1 MIGRILL
8 VLAMLAVWLIVL
20 MPLKAVAIAAGG
32 AAQLGYDDVFGTVWN
47 GRVYGLR
54 IGGERVRE
62 TAVSVSPLA
71 LLTGRVAADW
81 RVADSGLSG
90 DGHAIVAPGRVQLE
104 NVSLTVPLGRL
115 AETGRTGPDP
125 RAPVFVRI
133 AQLGLTDGRCESAT
147 GSARSDALAA
157 LAAPYNIDAPALDG
171 MLACDGDDLEL
182 VFSGESADMTVEG
195 SARLRPEGYDWQVS
209 VDTVRPEL
217 AEALALGGFE
227 AEGERWQ
234 AQGRGVYGANR

>member
-8 VLAMLAVWLIVL
+8 VLALLAVWLVVL
-20 MPLKAVAIAAGG
+20 LPLKAVAIAAGG

-54 IGGERVRE
+54 LGGERIRE

-71 LLTGRVAADW
+71 LLTGRVAVDW

-90 DGHAIVAPGRVQLE
+90 DGHAILAPGRVQLQ

-115 AETGRTGPDP
+115 TEAGRTGLDP
-125 RAPVFVRI
+125 RAPVFVRV
-133 AQLGLTDGRCESAT
+133 AQLKLVDGRCETAS

-157 LAAPYNIDAPALDG
+157 LVAPYNIEAPALDG
-171 MLACDGDDLEL
+171 VLACNGADLDL
-182 VFSGESADMTVEG
+182 GPAGGTSACPAG
-195 SARLRPEGYDWQVS
+195 SASPCR
-209 VDTVRPEL
+209 
-217 AEALALGGFE
+217 
-227 AEGERWQ
+227 Q
-234 AQGRGVYGANR
+234 ASGSSGL